1 MTRNDE
7 IRLWREETGLSIF
20 EAKKHFWVLDMEK
33 EIDRAETI
41 DDIKSILHSFAD
53 KVKRL

>member
-7 IRLWREETGLSIF
+7 IRQWREKTGLSIF
-20 EAKKHFWVLDMEK
+20 EAKKHFWILDMEK
-33 EIDRAETI
+33 EIDKAETI
-41 DDIKSILHSFAD
+41 DDIKSILRSFSE